1 MLRTSIA
8 PLIATLLLAS
18 PAAAASAGGAPPL
31 WITALGPHPASAQL
45 CVAGTLTDGAGALMS
60 VAPAVVQPTEAI
72 RPAFPRSQRTEDGG
86 HGVEG
91 KRAD

>member
-1 MLRTSIA
+1 MLRTRIA

-18 PAAAASAGGAPPL
+18 PSVAAGASGAPPL
-31 WITALGPHPASAQL
+31 WITALGPHPASVQL

-60 VAPAVVQPTEAI
+60 VAPAVAQPTEAI
-72 RPAFPRSQRTEDGG
+72 RPAFPRSQRTDGRG